1 MLLTMKEKQR
11 LEVMQAVMDERL
23 TIEQAAQLLSRS
35 QRQVWRLLVRL
46 RAEGI
51 SGIRHKSC
59 ERTPWNKSN
68 EQMWRAVIKLAQT
81 RYNDV
86 NDRHLQELLER
97 EHSIK

>member
-11 LEVMQAVMDERL
+11 LEVMQALMDERL

-35 QRQVWRLLVRL
+35 QRQVWRLLSRL

-59 ERTPWNKSN
+59 ERTPWNRTYRREAAIRPNKS
-68 EQMWRAVIKLAQT
+68 ASKLAP
-81 RYNDV
+81 
-86 NDRHLQELLER
+86 LPELN
-97 EHSIK
+97 